1 MQKRIVTVRN
11 RAGIHCR
18 PSGVIL
24 TAIKNEFPDHF
35 FQVITDD
42 GEVTELD
49 SMLALISLGLVLVA
63 SLILVLLAGKIYRML
78 ILYKGKTLKMG
89 DVIRMLRSDR

>member
-35 FQVITDD
+35 FQVITND

-49 SMLALISLGLVLVA
+49 SMLALISLGL
-63 SLILVLLAGKIYRML
+63 GK
-78 ILYKGKTLKMG
+78 GTSVTLQVEGIDEDRAIVRIG
-89 DVIRMLRSDR
+89 DLFEYEFDFPPKK